1 MSVFVEMFVPYRFND
16 LSCKEKVDNELE
28 AIKNKVASFFHVS
41 ECFILEV
48 VDYSDDIKLNDNELS
63 FDYCFHMPIQD
74 LGIELG
80 NGFLK
85 IDGGWN
91 YSQYFY
97 ALGGKSWLRYMHF
110 DLLRAL
116 GYSEAYIMDEYHGSN
131 HAYPNNVEFGNTDM
145 NFDIWKKENPNPPIL
160 PMSVLYDPKI
170 DERPEIESVYLD
182 KFEDCKERLNA
193 LQIKFPKYEILTIDN
208 FSGDFILALDE
219 NRPIIVNENTG
230 DILPCGK
237 IDGINVRF
245 NGAGFE
251 IYHDKESAF
260 FSFDGVQRTPFRNG
274 KFSWHWKGFD
284 DAIEVYDDSTGE
296 VIYTTPR

>member
-1 MSVFVEMFVPYRFND
+1 MLVPYRFND
-16 LSCKEKVDNELE
+16 LSCKEKVVNELE
-28 AIKNKVASFFHVS
+28 AIKNKVASFFHIS
-41 ECFILEV
+41 EGFILEV

-63 FDYCFHMPIQD
+63 FDYCFNMPIQD

-80 NGFLK
+80 NGFLL
-85 IDGGWN
+85 IDGAWN

-116 GYSEAYIMDEYHGSN
+116 GYSEAYVMDEYHGSN
-131 HAYPNNVEFGNTDM
+131 HSYPNNAEFGNTDM

-160 PMSVLYDPKI
+160 PMSVIFDPKI
-170 DERPEIESVYLD
+170 DKRQETESVYLD

-193 LQIKFPKYEILTIDN
+193 LQIKFPEYEILTIAN
-208 FSGDFILALDE
+208 FSGDFILALDD

-230 DILPCGK
+230 EVLACGK

-245 NGAGFE
+245 NSAGFE
-251 IYHDKESAF
+251 IIRDNESAF
-260 FSFDGVQRTPFRNG
+260 FSPDGVQRTPFRKG
-274 KFSWHWKGFD
+274 KFSWDWKGHA
-284 DAIEVYDDSTGE
+284 DAIAVTDESTGE
-296 VIYTTPR
+296 VIYTKSR